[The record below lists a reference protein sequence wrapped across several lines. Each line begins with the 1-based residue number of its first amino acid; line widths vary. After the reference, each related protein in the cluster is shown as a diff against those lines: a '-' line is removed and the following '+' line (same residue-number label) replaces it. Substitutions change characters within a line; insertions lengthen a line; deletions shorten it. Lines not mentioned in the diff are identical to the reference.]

1 MQIWPGKTALRLVG
15 ASKAIPASRA
25 TPHLAQVL
33 LSIVARLQGFFQVF
47 CRPSFGDM
55 YTTDKDG
62 LSDPAF
68 KRPCDIGLVG
78 ALSDDGRSHAYSPTH
93 GSAYK

>member
-1 MQIWPGKTALRLVG
+1 
-15 ASKAIPASRA
+15 
-25 TPHLAQVL
+25 
-33 LSIVARLQGFFQVF
+33 
-47 CRPSFGDM
+47 M